1 MSDPVNLLAD
11 VVNRGF
17 EWVKARAE
25 YRRLSDSKRASES
38 DQKRSAQVA
47 LEAAARL
54 EKALLQLMAVSGDK
68 PVVRKNGRAL
78 APVDWGKLAG
88 AISKG
93 AGVVEDVL
101 KKKSPYVQV
110 IDTEGREVK

>member
-17 EWVKARAE
+17 EWVKAREE
-25 YRRLSDSKRASES
+25 YRRLSDSKRATES
-38 DQKRSAQVA
+38 DQKRAAQGA

-54 EKALLQLMAVSGDK
+54 EKALLRLMSVSGDK
-68 PVVRKNGRAL
+68 PLMRKKGKTF

-101 KKKSPYVQV
+101 KKKGSYTQV

>member
-1 MSDPVNLLAD
+1 VADPVNLLAD

-17 EWVKARAE
+17 EWVKARSE

-38 DQKRSAQVA
+38 DQKRAANAA

-54 EKALLQLMAVSGDK
+54 EKALLQLMMVSGDK
-68 PVVRKNGRAL
+68 PLVRKKGKPL
-78 APVDWGKLAG
+78 QSVDWGKLAG

-101 KKKSPYVQV
+101 KKKGPHVQV
-110 IDTEGREVK
+110 IDTEGHEVD

>member
-1 MSDPVNLLAD
+1 VADPSNLLAD

-17 EWVKARAE
+17 EWVKARSE
-25 YRRLSDSKRASES
+25 FRRLADSRSASES
-38 DQKRSAQVA
+38 DRKKSAVAA

-54 EKALLQLMAVSGDK
+54 EKALLQIMSISNGKPLRKKGKVS
-68 PVVRKNGRAL
+68 L
-78 APVDWGKLAG
+78 PVDWGKVAG

-101 KKKSPYVQV
+101 RKKGPYVEV

>member
-1 MSDPVNLLAD
+1 VPDPVNLLAD

-17 EWVKARAE
+17 EWVKARSE
-25 YRRLSDSKRASES
+25 YRRLSDS
-38 DQKRSAQVA
+38 RSASDSDRKKSATAA
-47 LEAAARL
+47 LEAASRL
-54 EKALLQLMAVSGDK
+54 EKALVQLMSVSGDK
-68 PVVRKNGRAL
+68 PLARKKSKSL

-101 KKKSPYVQV
+101 KKKPPYVQV